1 MVEEV
6 QKKPRKKRVIAN
18 KNERRELALNRGW
31 FSRLKDDE
39 LGKDEETGEEFVY
52 FKGLSRLVEEA
63 GKVSEEITHF
73 HTDILTNPHNNQYNI
88 VCQII
93 VKVTFNDGTSWTGA
107 ADAHIAN
114 CRKYKVHPTAMAETR
129 ALARAYRRALGIY
142 TVSYEETA
150 SEEDE
155 GLMTDQITG
164 PQVKLIE
171 TQLKKNKLNLIDIIS
186 KVTDREI
193 YKVEDLSYKEAQV
206 LIKVLNDEIIPKKVK
221 DEAKK

>member
-1 MVEEV
+1 MTEEI
-6 QKKPRKKRVIAN
+6 QKKTRKKKIIN

-39 LGKDEETGEEFVY
+39 IGKDEETGEDFVY

-63 GKVSEEITHF
+63 GKVSEEVTHTTF
-73 HTDILTNPHNNQYNI
+73 QVLTGSDNKYNI
-88 VCQII
+88 ITQVF
-93 VKVTFNDGTSWTGA
+93 VRVFFNDGTSWIGA

-155 GLMTDQITG
+155 GLMTDAITG

-171 TQLKKNKLNLIDIIS
+171 TQIKKNKLNFNEVMRRI
-186 KVTDREI
+186 TDREV
-193 YKVEDLSYKEAQV
+193 YKAQDLTYKEAQA
-206 LIKVLNDEIIPKKVK
+206 LIKLLNDEIIPKKVK
-221 DEAKK
+221 DEVKK